1 MNTEN
6 KGQKPEKLVTITV
19 NTKDVTVTKDKY
31 SYEEIVE
38 LAFPNPDYAAYTY
51 KVTYFRH
58 PDKDNPGMEGSL
70 TKGESINV
78 KDGMSFTVGNPVR
91 S

>member
-1 MNTEN
+1 MNTDN
-6 KGQKPEKLVTITV
+6 KGQKPEKLVTFTV
-19 NTKDVTVTKDKY
+19 NTKDVTATKEKY
-31 SYEEIVE
+31 SYEDIVAI
-38 LAFPNPDYAAYTY
+38 AFPNPDYANYTY

-58 PDKDNPGMEGSL
+58 PDKGNGGMEGSL